1 MREFERISSRGD
13 GNAGLVSDGEITA
26 AFNKDVVNLLRQRID
41 AAKKSI
47 LVAVWSI
54 NVPTKKNPNSM
65 YDALKAAEVRG
76 VEIRLVTDAHKAKK
90 RNYGSLD
97 VVKAHMPTKKGI
109 MHHKIMVTD
118 AEYVVTGSANF
129 VTKSFSGNDENIV
142 AIKSLV
148 MASSFTNHWEAMV
161 KTVR

>member
-1 MREFERISSRGD
+1 MQRAQPYCGENSEPGRYSTESLTSNPRVREHTR
-13 GNAGLVSDGEITA
+13 
-26 AFNKDVVNLLRQRID
+26 LRQRID

-65 YDALKAAEVRG
+65 YDALKAAEARG

-109 MHHKIMVTD
+109 MHHKFMVTD

-148 MASSFTNHWEAMV
+148 MASSFTNQWEAMV
-161 KTVR
+161 KAVR